1 MAVITGGTSGIGLA
15 TARLLVGSG
24 GRVVILGRNESRGR
38 MAESSLGKN
47 AKFIQCDV
55 GDKEAVSAA
64 FRAAMDWG
72 GGLDCLVHAAGHT
85 KDRLL
90 LRMRPEE
97 WDEVLRV
104 HLTGGYLCAREA
116 LRTMA
121 KARKGAMVFVTSVVG
136 LTGNVGQANYSAA
149 KAGLVA
155 LTRTLAQEAGPWGIR
170 VNAVAPGFIDTPMTA
185 SLPPKV
191 REGYLARIP
200 LGRVG
205 KPEEVAELIA
215 FLLSPRA
222 SYITGHVF
230 YVDGGLVP
238 CE

>member
-1 MAVITGGTSGIGLA
+1 
-15 TARLLVGSG
+15 VGQ
-24 GRVVILGRNESRGR
+24 R
-38 MAESSLGKN
+38 
-47 AKFIQCDV
+47 
-55 GDKEAVSAA
+55 EAVSAA

>member
-1 MAVITGGTSGIGLA
+1 VAVITGGTSGIGLA

-24 GRVVILGRNESRGR
+24 ARAVILGRDETRGR
-38 MAESSLGKN
+38 AAERALGEN
-47 AKFIQCDV
+47 ANFIQCDV
-55 GDKEAVSAA
+55 GHREAVSAA

-72 GGLDCLVHAAGHT
+72 GRLDCLVHAAGHT
-85 KDRLL
+85 RDRLL

-97 WDEVLRV
+97 WDEVLRA

-116 LRTMA
+116 LRVMA
-121 KARKGAMVFVTSVVG
+121 KARCGAMVFVTSVVG
-136 LTGNVGQANYSAA
+136 LTGNVGQANYAAA

-205 KPEEVAELIA
+205 KPEEVAELIT